1 MVVPN
6 NGDASQTNP
15 EAVAGQAE
23 EQTTEQSG
31 SQSGTP
37 DVQGD
42 GWVQSVTQRLD
53 TLETNT
59 TQRFEGI
66 GKDIREGFAWLRER
80 LPATEQQ
87 TEPNQSSQPDAVQ
100 ESALELTVQDREA
113 PAVKQTGARTT
124 VNLGTV
130 FRKLFT

>member
-6 NGDASQTNP
+6 NDNASQTNP
-15 EAVAGQAE
+15 EAVTGQTEGQTQNDAG
-23 EQTTEQSG
+23 G
-31 SQSGTP
+31 QSGTP

-66 GKDIREGFAWLRER
+66 GKDIREGFAWLREQ
-80 LPATEQQ
+80 LPATEPQ
-87 TEPNQSSQPDAVQ
+87 TEPNQSSQPDAVP
-100 ESALELTVQDREA
+100 ESPLELTVQDREA